1 MEGLI
6 DSIDSNQLEQLFI
19 LRRHFLPHEQD
30 DEQNLAR
37 AGWLYKS
44 QRENLENIITNAV
57 CKAFGGK

>member
-19 LRRHFLPHEQD
+19 LRRHFLPYEQD
-30 DEQNLAR
+30 DEHNLAR
-37 AGWLYKS
+37 AGWLYKN

>member
-1 MEGLI
+1 M
-6 DSIDSNQLEQLFI
+6 

-37 AGWLYKS
+37 AGWLYKN